1 MEGSSN
7 YYSAE
12 QMSQV
17 LRAAEDLQDE
27 NERLRAMNGEAELK
41 IGELTQR
48 HSSETQELMSQI
60 SLMKSTIADLGRQ
73 LREKDGEIVKLN
85 EKIGTYSESDIIL
98 NRNHELQERIKEV
111 TRWSGEQTAQ
121 AKRRMAQ
128 AKQAQEEADR
138 RNKEADGKLRDFS
151 RHLRTEAKKIQMDEK
166 AKAEKKYRE
175 ESEIYKEKLSIWTV
189 VIAAVLLAQTLG
201 EVIMYSEIRTDVFD
215 WFAGAGKLVGGFF
228 RLHYDALTKWSSG
241 IAALTGNEIVAGI
254 IALLLL
260 TVIDI
265 LLLFL
270 LFVVISVAYER
281 WSQMWLW
288 YRNNKVDD
296 IRRAVTVGIVAVS
309 ATVAVTLREVLPV
322 PFDFN
327 WINWWLLLA
336 VGGNALYHYKCS
348 R

>member
-1 MEGSSN
+1 MDGSNN

-201 EVIMYSEIRTDVFD
+201 NIVIFDFIMSDVLDWLTNAGIIITGLFYLHHEAMSE
-215 WFAGAGKLVGGFF
+215 WGGE
-228 RLHYDALTKWSSG
+228 LT
-241 IAALTGNEIVAGI
+241 ALTGNGMIAGG
-254 IALLLL
+254 IAFVLL